1 MRLYTSSSSKA
12 YLITTGLS
20 SLPLTF
26 PVSVLI
32 KSYKNLESITI
43 RSSEGK
49 SKRLLY
55 EPRRR
60 IHARMIVVRTREQDH
75 HSVIDKAHWA
85 LKATDKR
92 SDAFYATRKDTSIVT
107 ANPLCS
113 FTSFLRLG
121 SPTVILSHQS
131 KDFFRIRRR
140 SRISNVNELML
151 LRTTNPHPLILS
163 RYQTLNKLKRLRT

>member
-1 MRLYTSSSSKA
+1 MRLYTLPLSKV

-26 PVSVLI
+26 PVSALI

-43 RSSEGK
+43 RSLKGK

-75 HSVIDKAHWA
+75 HSIIDKAHRA

-92 SDAFYATRKDTSIVT
+92 SDAFYVTRKDTPIVT
-107 ANPLCS
+107 ANSLHS

-121 SPTVILSHQS
+121 SPTVILPHQS

-140 SRISNVNELML
+140 SEISNVNELML
-151 LRTTNPHPLILS
+151 PRTTNSHPLILS
-163 RYQTLNKLKRLRT
+163 RYQTSNKLKRLRT

>member
-1 MRLYTSSSSKA
+1 MRLYTLPLSKV

-20 SLPLTF
+20 SLPSTF
-26 PVSVLI
+26 SVSALI

-49 SKRLLY
+49 SKRLLC

-60 IHARMIVVRTREQDH
+60 IHARIIMIRTREQDH
-75 HSVIDKAHWA
+75 HSVVDKVHQA
-85 LKATDKR
+85 LKVTDKR
-92 SDAFYATRKDTSIVT
+92 SDAFYATRKNTSIVT
-107 ANPLCS
+107 ANPLHS
-113 FTSFLRLG
+113 SASFLRLS

-131 KDFFRIRRR
+131 KNFFRIRRR
-140 SRISNVNELML
+140 SGISNVNELML
-151 LRTTNPHPLILS
+151 PRTTNPHPLILS

>member
-1 MRLYTSSSSKA
+1 MRLYTLPLSKA

-26 PVSVLI
+26 PVSALI
-32 KSYKNLESITI
+32 KSYKNLGSITI

-49 SKRLLY
+49 SKRLLC

-60 IHARMIVVRTREQDH
+60 VHARTIVVRTREQDH
-75 HSVIDKAHWA
+75 HSIIDKAHQA
-85 LKATDKR
+85 LKVTDKR
-92 SDAFYATRKDTSIVT
+92 SDAFYATRKNTSIVT
-107 ANPLCS
+107 ANPLHS
-113 FTSFLRLG
+113 FISFLRLG

-140 SRISNVNELML
+140 SGISNVNELML